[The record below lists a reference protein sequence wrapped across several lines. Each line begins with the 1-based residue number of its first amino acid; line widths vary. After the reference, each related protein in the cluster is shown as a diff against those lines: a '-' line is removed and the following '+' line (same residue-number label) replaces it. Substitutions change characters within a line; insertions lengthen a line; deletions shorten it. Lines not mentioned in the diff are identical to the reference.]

1 MSFILLAFTFAC
13 NINKEVLVISDDAV
27 IPARVVTFTYIDYSA
42 LIIFTYLARRK
53 NIYKYWKNKI

>member
-53 NIYKYWKNKI
+53 NIYKY